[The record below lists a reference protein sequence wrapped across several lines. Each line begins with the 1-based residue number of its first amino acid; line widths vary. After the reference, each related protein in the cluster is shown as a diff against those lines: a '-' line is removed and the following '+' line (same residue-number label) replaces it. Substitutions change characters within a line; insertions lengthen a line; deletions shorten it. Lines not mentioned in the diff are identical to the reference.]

1 MLSFVGIVETILNK
15 GQLRISLVDV
25 GGQRSERKKWIHC
38 FDDVNAVLFLVAM
51 SEYDEKLKEDG
62 KTNRMKESLKLFASV
77 ANNKW
82 FVKPSLLLF
91 LNKKDV
97 FDQKI
102 KYSPLSKCFPE
113 YCDESFRE
121 TKPEDFLA
129 EKFVAEVNDGRSIY
143 RHFTCARDREN
154 IKVVFQVTIDLIKQ
168 KNMRYCG
175 MI

>member
-1 MLSFVGIVETILNK
+1 MFLWIPKMGFPRTQI
-15 GQLRISLVDV
+15 LRISKWRWYWWRLLEFSYSAIYS
-25 GGQRSERKKWIHC
+25 GYFMPSSTQFGASNATCIRKKKMFFAI
-38 FDDVNAVLFLVAM
+38 F
-51 SEYDEKLKEDG
+51 K
-62 KTNRMKESLKLFASV
+62 MKAIIYSSIMEGVFS
-77 ANNKW
+77 
-82 FVKPSLLLF
+82 SLL
-91 LNKKDV
+91 
-97 FDQKI
+97 I
-102 KYSPLSKCFPE
+102 HRSTYSCM
-113 YCDESFRE
+113 ESFKE

>member
-1 MLSFVGIVETILNK
+1 MI
-15 GQLRISLVDV
+15 DV

-51 SEYDEKLKEDG
+51 SEYDETLKEDG
-62 KTNRMKESLKLFASV
+62 KTNRMHESIKLFASV

-102 KYSPLSKCFPE
+102 KYSTLSKCFPE
-113 YCDESFRE
+113 YLEE
-121 TKPEDFLA
+121 TVQQTTP
-129 EKFVAEVNDGRSIY
+129 
-143 RHFTCARDREN
+143 
-154 IKVVFQVTIDLIKQ
+154 
-168 KNMRYCG
+168 
-175 MI
+175 

>member
-1 MLSFVGIVETILNK
+1 MHKGI
-15 GQLRISLVDV
+15 LRISLVDV

-62 KTNRMKESLKLFASV
+62 KTNRMHESIKLFASV

-82 FVKPSLLLF
+82 FLKPSLLLF

-102 KYSPLSKCFPE
+102 KHSSLSKCFSD
-113 YCDESFRE
+113 YRE
-121 TKPEDFLA
+121 EELLDTTPEDFLA

-143 RHFTCARDREN
+143 RHYTCARDRQN

-175 MI
+175 MC